1 MSIGCKPRLDRDLL
15 ESHGITYSE
24 AVCTVRQ
31 NGDSQ
36 ETSNL
41 PEHVESIR
49 QALLY
54 LDIVIP
60 EDRKALFVREAENQL
75 AAWDS
80 PEIEDY
86 DLRPPESVYLVKE
99 ELHDAESS
107 AARKGQHPA
116 LASAEVEIKHSREVA
131 EHARF
136 HEKNNASEKTWA
148 RFMNTYIFRTF
159 RESNVSATGYE

>member
-1 MSIGCKPRLDRDLL
+1 MSIGHKPRLDRDVL

-31 NGDSQ
+31 IGDSQ

-60 EDRKALFVREAENQL
+60 ENRKALFVKEAKNQL

-80 PEIEDY
+80 PGIEDY
-86 DLRPPESVYLVKE
+86 NLHPPESVYLVKE

-107 AARKGQHPA
+107 AARKYQDMA
-116 LASAEVEIKHSREVA
+116 LASAGVEIEHNREVA
-131 EHARF
+131 ENARF
-136 HEKNNASEKTWA
+136 HERHNASEKTWA